1 MTDFKHIREQIARS
15 RELERAYSTDFFG
28 PVEGDP
34 MKKTGEYASK
44 ENRSLIARNSA
55 AMGRFLYEAHIG
67 PLLDTMQALLDR
79 NRVLEGER
87 KHDCVAFFRWF
98 WNQPGTNAEQGY
110 DAWLQEQSNE

>member
-1 MTDFKHIREQIARS
+1 MTDFKHVEEQIARS

-67 PLLDTMQALLDR
+67 PLLDTMQALLDK
-79 NRVLEGER
+79 NRRLR
-87 KHDCVAFFRWF
+87 KRIFA
-98 WNQPGTNAEQGY
+98 AENEVRRLR
-110 DAWLQEQSNE
+110 AKLQEQDT